1 MTTFILMKEY
11 MPTRLTNIT
20 QGRNSNHMQF
30 EIGSIIEGKVSGLTN
45 FGAFISLPGGATG
58 MVHISEVSNTY
69 VKDIHEHLT
78 EGQNVKVKVLSISPE
93 GKISLSIKQTETQPS
108 VQSAPTQRSRR
119 TQSKPNVW
127 QGQTQSSSNE
137 PSSFE
142 DMMAKFKQVSDD
154 KFSDL
159 RRSND
164 SRYSQPSRRGNR
176 K

>member
-1 MTTFILMKEY
+1 
-11 MPTRLTNIT
+11 
-20 QGRNSNHMQF
+20 MQF

-69 VKDIHEHLT
+69 VKDIHEHLSD
-78 EGQNVKVKVLSISPE
+78 GQDVKVKVLSISPE
-93 GKISLSIKQTETQPS
+93 GKISLSIKQTEVAP
-108 VQSAPTQRSRR
+108 APTVAPRTPRRPQSR
-119 TQSKPNVW
+119 PNVW
-127 QGQTQSSSNE
+127 QGQPQSNSNE
-137 PSSFE
+137 PASFE

-164 SRYSQPSRRGNR
+164 SRYSQTSRRGG
-176 K
+176 KK

>member
-1 MTTFILMKEY
+1 
-11 MPTRLTNIT
+11 
-20 QGRNSNHMQF
+20 MQF

-69 VKDIHEHLT
+69 VKDIHEHLKD
-78 EGQNVKVKVLSISPE
+78 GQDVKVKVLSITPE
-93 GKISLSIKQTETQPS
+93 GKISLSIKQTEAQPAATAAPPQRPRRP
-108 VQSAPTQRSRR
+108 QSR
-119 TQSKPNVW
+119 PNVW
-127 QGQTQSSSNE
+127 QGQPQNSSNE
-137 PSSFE
+137 PASFE

-164 SRYSQPSRRGNR
+164 SRYSQTSRRGNR

>member
-1 MTTFILMKEY
+1 
-11 MPTRLTNIT
+11 
-20 QGRNSNHMQF
+20 MQF

-45 FGAFISLPGGATG
+45 FGAFITLPGGTTG

-69 VKDIHEHLT
+69 VKDIHEHLKD
-78 EGQNVKVKVLSISPE
+78 GQDVKVKVLSISPE
-93 GKISLSIKQTETQPS
+93 GKISLSIKQTEVQQ
-108 VQSAPTQRSRR
+108 QSAPSSAPMRPRR
-119 TQSKPNVW
+119 PQSKPNVW
-127 QGQTQSSSNE
+127 QGQSQAASE
-137 PSSFE
+137 PASFE

-164 SRYSQPSRRGNR
+164 SRYSQPSRRGTR

>member
-1 MTTFILMKEY
+1 
-11 MPTRLTNIT
+11 
-20 QGRNSNHMQF
+20 MQF

-69 VKDIHEHLT
+69 VKDIHEHLKD
-78 EGQNVKVKVLSISPE
+78 GQDVKVKVLSITPE
-93 GKISLSIKQTETQPS
+93 GKISLSIKQTEAQPS
-108 VQSAPTQRSRR
+108 APAAPPQRPRRPQSR
-119 TQSKPNVW
+119 PNVW
-127 QGQTQSSSNE
+127 QGQPQNSSNE
-137 PSSFE
+137 PASFE

-164 SRYSQPSRRGNR
+164 SRYSQTSRRGNR

>member
-1 MTTFILMKEY
+1 
-11 MPTRLTNIT
+11 
-20 QGRNSNHMQF
+20 MQF
-30 EIGSIIEGKVSGLTN
+30 EIGSIVEGKVSGLTN
-45 FGAFISLPGGATG
+45 FGAFVTLPGGATG

-69 VKDIHEHLT
+69 VKDIHDYLT
-78 EGQNVKVKVLSISPE
+78 DGQDVKVKVLTISPE
-93 GKISLSIKQTETQPS
+93 GKISLSIKQTEAPPQPS
-108 VQSAPTQRSRR
+108 APAPVQQRPRRPQSR
-119 TQSKPNVW
+119 PNVW
-127 QGQTQSSSNE
+127 QGQSQASSE
-137 PSSFE
+137 PASFE

>member
-1 MTTFILMKEY
+1 
-11 MPTRLTNIT
+11 
-20 QGRNSNHMQF
+20 MQF

-69 VKDIHEHLT
+69 VKDIREYLSD
-78 EGQNVKVKVLSISPE
+78 GQDVKVKVLAVSPE
-93 GKISLSIKQTETQPS
+93 GKISLSIKQTEAQPA
-108 VQSAPTQRSRR
+108 VSAPVPKPRKPQH
-119 TQSKPNVW
+119 KPNVW
-127 QGQTQSSSNE
+127 QGQQQSSSE
-137 PSSFE
+137 PASFE

-164 SRYSQPSRRGNR
+164 SRYSQPTRRGR

>member
-1 MTTFILMKEY
+1 
-11 MPTRLTNIT
+11 
-20 QGRNSNHMQF
+20 MQF

-69 VKDIHEHLT
+69 VKDIHEHLKD
-78 EGQNVKVKVLSISPE
+78 GQDVKVKVLSITPE
-93 GKISLSIKQTETQPS
+93 GKISLSIKQTEAQPAAPATPPQRPRRP
-108 VQSAPTQRSRR
+108 QSR
-119 TQSKPNVW
+119 PNVW
-127 QGQTQSSSNE
+127 QGQPQNSSNE
-137 PSSFE
+137 PASFE

-164 SRYSQPSRRGNR
+164 SRYSQTSRRGNR

>member
-1 MTTFILMKEY
+1 
-11 MPTRLTNIT
+11 
-20 QGRNSNHMQF
+20 MQF

-58 MVHISEVSNTY
+58 MVHISEVSTTY
-69 VKDIHEHLT
+69 VKDIHEQLK
-78 EGQNVKVKVLSISPE
+78 EGQDVKVKVLSISAE
-93 GKISLSIKQTETQPS
+93 GKISLSIKQTEAQP
-108 VQSAPTQRSRR
+108 VAAPSAPPQRPRRPQSR
-119 TQSKPNVW
+119 PNGW
-127 QGQTQSSSNE
+127 QGQPQASSNE
-137 PSSFE
+137 PAAFE

-164 SRYSQPSRRGNR
+164 SRYSQPSRRGTR

>member
-1 MTTFILMKEY
+1 
-11 MPTRLTNIT
+11 
-20 QGRNSNHMQF
+20 MQF

-45 FGAFISLPGGATG
+45 FGAFITLPGGSTG

-69 VKDIHEHLT
+69 VKDIHEFLSD
-78 EGQNVKVKVLSISPE
+78 GQEVKVKVLAISPE
-93 GKISLSIKQTETQPS
+93 GKISLSIKQTEVQPQ
-108 VQSAPTQRSRR
+108 QSAAPQRPRKSP
-119 TQSKPNVW
+119 SKPNVW
-127 QGQTQSSSNE
+127 QGQSHASSNE
-137 PSSFE
+137 PTSFE

-164 SRYSQPSRRGNR
+164 SRYSQPSRRGTR

>member
-1 MTTFILMKEY
+1 
-11 MPTRLTNIT
+11 
-20 QGRNSNHMQF
+20 MQF

-69 VKDIHEHLT
+69 VKDIHEHLKD
-78 EGQNVKVKVLSISPE
+78 GQDVKVKVLSITPE
-93 GKISLSIKQTETQPS
+93 GKISLSIKQTEAQPAAPAAPPQRPRRP
-108 VQSAPTQRSRR
+108 QSR
-119 TQSKPNVW
+119 PNVW
-127 QGQTQSSSNE
+127 QGQPQNSSNE
-137 PSSFE
+137 PASFE

-164 SRYSQPSRRGNR
+164 SRYSQTSRRGNR

>member
-1 MTTFILMKEY
+1 
-11 MPTRLTNIT
+11 
-20 QGRNSNHMQF
+20 MQF

-69 VKDIHEHLT
+69 VKDIHEHLK
-78 EGQNVKVKVLSISPE
+78 EGQDVKVKVLSISAE
-93 GKISLSIKQTETQPS
+93 GKISLSIKQTEAQP
-108 VQSAPTQRSRR
+108 VAAPSAPPQRPRRPQSR
-119 TQSKPNVW
+119 PNVW
-127 QGQTQSSSNE
+127 QGQPQSSSNE
-137 PSSFE
+137 PASFE

-164 SRYSQPSRRGNR
+164 SRYSQTSSRRGNR

>member
-1 MTTFILMKEY
+1 
-11 MPTRLTNIT
+11 
-20 QGRNSNHMQF
+20 MQF

-69 VKDIHEHLT
+69 VKDIHEHLKD
-78 EGQNVKVKVLSISPE
+78 GQDVKVKVLSITPE
-93 GKISLSIKQTETQPS
+93 GKISLSIKQTEAQPAAPAAPPQRPRRP
-108 VQSAPTQRSRR
+108 QSR
-119 TQSKPNVW
+119 PNVW
-127 QGQTQSSSNE
+127 QGQPQNSSNE
-137 PSSFE
+137 PTSFE

-164 SRYSQPSRRGNR
+164 SRYSQTSRRGNR

>member
-1 MTTFILMKEY
+1 
-11 MPTRLTNIT
+11 
-20 QGRNSNHMQF
+20 MQF

-45 FGAFISLPGGATG
+45 FGAFIALPGGATG

-69 VKDIHEHLT
+69 VKDIHDYLSD
-78 EGQNVKVKVLSISPE
+78 GQDVKVKVLAISPE
-93 GKISLSIKQTETQPS
+93 GKISLSIKQTEA
-108 VQSAPTQRSRR
+108 QSAPAPAAAPVQRPRR
-119 TQSKPNVW
+119 PQNKPNVW
-127 QGQTQSSSNE
+127 QGQPQSSSE

-164 SRYSQPSRRGNR
+164 SRYSQPTRRSGR

>member
-1 MTTFILMKEY
+1 
-11 MPTRLTNIT
+11 
-20 QGRNSNHMQF
+20 MQF

-69 VKDIHEHLT
+69 VKDIHEHLN
-78 EGQNVKVKVLSISPE
+78 EGQDVKVKVLSVSPE
-93 GKISLSIKQTETQPS
+93 GKISLSIKQTESQPTAS
-108 VQSAPTQRSRR
+108 VVPSQRPRRSQSR
-119 TQSKPNVW
+119 PNVW
-127 QGQTQSSSNE
+127 QGQPQAASNE
-137 PSSFE
+137 PASFE

>member
-1 MTTFILMKEY
+1 
-11 MPTRLTNIT
+11 
-20 QGRNSNHMQF
+20 MQI

-69 VKDIHEHLT
+69 VKDIHDYLT
-78 EGQNVKVKVLSISPE
+78 DGQDVKVKVLSISPE
-93 GKISLSIKQTETQPS
+93 GKISLSIKQTEAQPAAAAAP
-108 VQSAPTQRSRR
+108 VQRPRR
-119 TQSKPNVW
+119 PQSKPNVW
-127 QGQTQSSSNE
+127 QGQPQSSSSE
-137 PSSFE
+137 PASFE

-164 SRYSQPSRRGNR
+164 SRYSQPTRRGGR

>member
-1 MTTFILMKEY
+1 
-11 MPTRLTNIT
+11 
-20 QGRNSNHMQF
+20 MQF

-45 FGAFISLPGGATG
+45 FGAFITLPGGSTG

-69 VKDIHEHLT
+69 VKDIHEHLS
-78 EGQNVKVKVLSISPE
+78 EGQDVKVKVLAISPE
-93 GKISLSIKQTETQPS
+93 GKISLSIKQTEAQS
-108 VQSAPTQRSRR
+108 QQSAPVAQRPRR
-119 TQSKPNVW
+119 PQSKPNVW
-127 QGQTQSSSNE
+127 QGQSHASSNE
-137 PSSFE
+137 PASFE

-164 SRYSQPSRRGNR
+164 SRYSQPSRRGSR